1 MIVNKPPPKMNIEY
15 KIPAIV
21 IMSDVGVVV
30 ESLLN
35 HRLSE
40 KDTDEDCFL
49 ILLDISIPILD
60 QVFSTS
66 LAHSP
71 VNEFF

>member
-1 MIVNKPPPKMNIEY
+1 MNKPPPKMNIEY

-21 IMSDVGVVV
+21 IMNDEGVVV

-40 KDTDEDCFL
+40 KDTDEDRFF
-49 ILLDISIPILD
+49 ILLDIVILFLD
-60 QVFSTS
+60 YVFTTF
-66 LAHSP
+66 SP
-71 VNEFF
+71 FSS

>member
-1 MIVNKPPPKMNIEY
+1 VIIVNKPPPKMNMEY
-15 KIPAIV
+15 KIPAAV

-40 KDTDEDCFL
+40 KDTDEDCFF
-49 ILLDISIPILD
+49 ILLDIFIPFHD
-60 QVFSTS
+60 
-66 LAHSP
+66 
-71 VNEFF
+71 